1 MLGRT
6 AYDIRSA
13 RRQRIVII
21 IVVAINEQLLLLH
34 IQVHVWTSFLAS
46 ALFVI
51 IAVFTQSL
59 VLAACLNL
67 TMSIV
72 GRVPAAAAAAGIR
85 RACCIFVVCASVLC
99 SLADLMQIHP

>member
-72 GRVPAAAAAAGIR
+72 GRVPAAAAAGIR